1 MPRLEDDLKKAK
13 SVADGAFNDA
23 SMENFLVFEQI
34 GRFSENFHYRCS
46 DRVLRQWF
54 TYELNNQ
61 DYAIDSFLFS
71 SGLIAYL
78 YFGFLYSF

>member
-1 MPRLEDDLKKAK
+1 MK

-34 GRFSENFHYRCS
+34 GRFSENIRYRCS

-78 YFGFLYSF
+78 YFRIIRIFLR